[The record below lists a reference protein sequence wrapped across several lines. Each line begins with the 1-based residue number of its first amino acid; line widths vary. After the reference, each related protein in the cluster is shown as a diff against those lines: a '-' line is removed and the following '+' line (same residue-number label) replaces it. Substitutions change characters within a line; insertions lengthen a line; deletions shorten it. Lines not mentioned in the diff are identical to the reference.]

1 MILVTIQGFTAV
13 AAIAAFVIAILAL
26 QSSLTTIQ
34 TGRERAAV
42 DSCYLL
48 RGVLYTATPP
58 TKQAQARAKAF
69 VDKTALYD
77 CDGYGQRIRKGLVR

>member
-26 QSSLTTIQ
+26 QSSLTSIQ

-48 RGVLYTATPP
+48 RGVLYTATPRTP
-58 TKQAQARAKAF
+58 QAIARANEF
-69 VDKTALYD
+69 VAKTALSN
-77 CDGYGQRIRKGLVR
+77 CDGYGRRIRKGQVR